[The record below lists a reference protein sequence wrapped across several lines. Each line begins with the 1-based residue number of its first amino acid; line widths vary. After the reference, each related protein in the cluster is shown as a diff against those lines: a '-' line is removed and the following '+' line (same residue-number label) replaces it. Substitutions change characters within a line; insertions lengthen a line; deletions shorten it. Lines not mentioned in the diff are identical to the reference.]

1 MGRMGRMGRCGELRA
16 MCWISWRT
24 VSSLIGLRVGPVG
37 ACGFGSGGRFLRWRS
52 EFFGFR
58 QIWNLVRM
66 IRVDNAHT
74 VGVCLVRRRHH
85 GNHYQN

>member
-52 EFFGFR
+52 EFFGFLR
-58 QIWNLVRM
+58 IRKPGSL

-74 VGVCLVRRRHH
+74 AVVWW
-85 GNHYQN
+85 

>member
-1 MGRMGRMGRCGELRA
+1 MVDGEQPDWVKGWVRFE
-16 MCWISWRT
+16 
-24 VSSLIGLRVGPVG
+24 

-52 EFFGFR
+52 ALFGFQ

-74 VGVCLVRRRHH
+74 AVVCVMRRRHH
-85 GNHYQN
+85 GNHYQNRHPGG